1 MIIKD
6 YFINLSIFS
15 LLVSAAIFIQVFTIN
30 FRKYLE
36 KLSGGIIAVTLMFF
50 SFPYMGFSYDLRV
63 VPLILSFIYFGRI
76 AGWITL
82 ISIIIMRIFYIGGYW
97 EPPVIAY
104 LGMGILFT
112 SFKTYF
118 KNLHPFKSASF
129 YFSVF
134 VGIKWL
140 VGILFNT
147 TLLYTGGLL
156 YIALGLLIGLFL
168 MEAYQRLY
176 YLTQDLSKINR
187 ELKKSKKELIDT
199 VHELQGGIFK
209 FKKVGKHFIHTL
221 CDGQF
226 YYQNGFYSQQ
236 VVGKSLRTIDA
247 SIVPP
252 HLVPQLMKYYLQ
264 AWEGREIIFELPW
277 PNDKTIILIALRPI
291 KRNGQVIEVVGSTV
305 DITERKKV
313 ESELRATKEL
323 LESFIKHNLD
333 AITISDRE
341 GHILQAN
348 KAYENIFGWSSQEII
363 GKRLPCVPDFL
374 MEESFKNI
382 QKILT
387 NESVVTRLETVRQR
401 NDGSLLDVSL
411 TVSPILDVRGNVI
424 ALSAICRDISERK
437 QAERE
442 RHRLHQQLR
451 DSEMKYRALIEQA
464 TDAIYVVELNE
475 DHAPSRFIE
484 VNPVGCKRFGYSRE
498 ELLSLSFPDVV
509 PQDSRMIVRLLEKIK
524 KGQTSFTL
532 QDEYVFPTGKVITT
546 EFSVRVFNLNGK
558 KVFLSISRDITERLK
573 TEELLRKS
581 EKLAVVG
588 QLATVMAHE
597 INNPLTAM
605 KGFMQLLKSTE
616 NENNQGYINIVSSEI
631 ERIESI
637 TTEFMAVAKPQMVKI
652 QPNDISVL
660 MDQVLMLLQPQAM
673 MNNIKFRID
682 LNPGIPLISCEGNQL
697 KQVFVNILKNAIESM
712 PMGGEILIQLNI
724 LDNNQLSICFID
736 QGCGIPKER
745 IPYLGEPFYSIKEE
759 GIGLGLM
766 ICYKIIETHKGKVF
780 IESEVNKGTIVEVTL
795 PICTLQN

>member
-30 FRKYLE
+30 SSRYFE
-36 KLSGGIIAVTLMFF
+36 KLYGGIIAVTLMFF

-363 GKRLPCVPDFL
+363 GKRLPCVPGFL
-374 MEESFKNI
+374 MEESLENI

-532 QDEYVFPTGKVITT
+532 QDEYVFPTGKIITT
-546 EFSVRVFNLNGK
+546 EFNVRVFKLNGK

-581 EKLAVVG
+581 EKLAIVG

-605 KGFMQLLKSTE
+605 KGFMQLLKLTE

-637 TTEFMAVAKPQMVKI
+637 TNEFMAVAKPQMVKI
-652 QPNDISVL
+652 QLNDISVL
-660 MDQVLMLLQPQAM
+660 IDQVLMLLQPQAM
-673 MNNIKFRID
+673 MNNIKIRIE
-682 LNPGIPLISCEGNQL
+682 LKPGIPLISCEGNQL

-712 PMGGEILIQLNI
+712 PTGGEILIQVNI
-724 LDNNQLSICFID
+724 LDNNQVSIRFID

-766 ICYKIIETHKGKVF
+766 ICYKIIETHRGKVV

>member
-30 FRKYLE
+30 SSRYFE
-36 KLSGGIIAVTLMFF
+36 KLYGGIIAVTLMFF

-82 ISIIIMRIFYIGGYW
+82 ISIILMRIFYIGEYW

-104 LGMGILFT
+104 LCMGILFST
-112 SFKTYF
+112 FKIYV
-118 KNLHPFKSASF
+118 KKLHPFKSASL

-134 VGIKWL
+134 IGIKWL
-140 VGILFNT
+140 VGVLFNT

-176 YLTQDLSKINR
+176 YLTQDLSKMNR
-187 ELKKSKKELIDT
+187 ELKKSKQELTDT

-209 FKKVGKHFIHTL
+209 FKKVDKHFIHTL

-226 YYQNGFYSQQ
+226 YYQNGFYSEQ

-247 SIVPP
+247 SIIPP

-264 AWEGREIIFELPW
+264 AWEGKEIIFELPW

-348 KAYENIFGWSSQEII
+348 KAYEKIFGWSSQEII

-374 MEESFKNI
+374 MEESLKNI

-387 NESVVTRLETVRQR
+387 GESVVTRLETVRQR
-401 NDGSLLDVSL
+401 SDGSLLDVSL

-464 TDAIYVVELNE
+464 TDAVYVVELNE
-475 DHAPSRFIE
+475 DNAPSRFIE
-484 VNPVGCKRFGYSRE
+484 VNPVGCRRFGYSRE
-498 ELLSLSFPDVV
+498 ELLSLSFSNIV
-509 PQDSRMIVRLLEKIK
+509 PQDSQMIVRLLEKIK
-524 KGQTSFTL
+524 KGETSFTL

-637 TTEFMAVAKPQMVKI
+637 TTEFMAVAKPQVVKM
-652 QPNDISVL
+652 QPNNISVL

-673 MNNIKFRID
+673 MHNIKFRID

-712 PMGGEILIQLNI
+712 PMGGEILIQINI
-724 LDNNQLSICFID
+724 LDNNQVSIRFID

-766 ICYKIIETHKGKVF
+766 ICYKIIETHQGKIF
-780 IESEVNKGTIVEVTL
+780 IKSEMNKGTTVEVTL

>member
-15 LLVSAAIFIQVFTIN
+15 LLVSAAIFIQVFTIHSRRY
-30 FRKYLE
+30 FE
-36 KLSGGIIAVTLMFF
+36 KFYGGIIAVTLMFF
-50 SFPYMGFSYDLRV
+50 SFPYMGFSYDLRA

-97 EPPVIAY
+97 EPPVMAY
-104 LGMGILFT
+104 FGMGILFT
-112 SFKTYF
+112 IFKTYF
-118 KNLHPFKSASF
+118 KSLHPFKSVPL

-134 VGIKWL
+134 VGMKWL
-140 VGILFNT
+140 VGVFFIT
-147 TLLYTGGLL
+147 TVLYTPGLVF
-156 YIALGLLIGLFL
+156 IALGLLIGVFL

-176 YLTQDLSKINR
+176 YLTQDLSKTNQK
-187 ELKKSKKELIDT
+187 LKKSKQELKDT

-209 FKKVGKHFIHTL
+209 FKKTDKHFIHTL

-226 YYQNGFYSQQ
+226 YYQNGIYSER

-247 SIVPP
+247 SIIPP

-264 AWEGREIIFELPW
+264 AWEGKEIIFELPW

-323 LESFIKHNLD
+323 LESFIKHNVD

-348 KAYENIFGWSSQEII
+348 KAYEKIFGWSSHEII

-374 MEESFKNI
+374 MDESLGNI

-387 NESVVTRLETVRQR
+387 GESVVTRLETVRQR

-442 RHRLHQQLR
+442 RQRLHQQLR

-464 TDAIYVVELNE
+464 TDAVYVVELNE
-475 DHAPSRFIE
+475 DQFPSRFIE
-484 VNPVGCKRFGYSRE
+484 VNPVGCNRFGYSRE
-498 ELLSLSFPDVV
+498 ELLSMPFPNNV
-509 PQDSRMIVRLLEKIK
+509 PQDSPIIIQLLEKIRE
-524 KGQTSFTL
+524 GQTSFTL
-532 QDEYVFPTGKVITT
+532 QDEHIFPTGKTITT
-546 EFSVRVFNLNGK
+546 EFSVRIFNLNGK

-588 QLATVMAHE
+588 QLATAMAHE

-637 TTEFMAVAKPQMVKI
+637 TNEFMMVAKPQVVKI

-673 MNNIKFRID
+673 MNNIQIRID
-682 LNPGIPLISCEGNQL
+682 FTPGIPLIPCEGNQL

-712 PMGGEILIQLNI
+712 PTGGGILIQI
-724 LDNNQLSICFID
+724 DKLDNDQISIRFID

-766 ICYKIIETHKGKVF
+766 VCYKIIETHQGKVF
-780 IESEVNKGTIVEVTL
+780 IESEVNKGTTVEVTL
-795 PICTLQN
+795 PICTIQK

>member
-30 FRKYLE
+30 SSRYFE
-36 KLSGGIIAVTLMFF
+36 KLYGGIIAVTLMFF

-82 ISIIIMRIFYIGGYW
+82 ISIILMRIFYIGEYW

-104 LGMGILFT
+104 LCMGILFST
-112 SFKTYF
+112 FKIYV
-118 KNLHPFKSASF
+118 KKLHPFKSASL

-134 VGIKWL
+134 IGIKWL
-140 VGILFNT
+140 VGVLFNT

-176 YLTQDLSKINR
+176 YLTQDLSKMNR
-187 ELKKSKKELIDT
+187 ELKKSKQELTDT

-209 FKKVGKHFIHTL
+209 FKKVDKHFIHTL

-226 YYQNGFYSQQ
+226 YYQNGFYSEQ

-247 SIVPP
+247 SIIPP

-264 AWEGREIIFELPW
+264 AWEGKEIIFELPW

-348 KAYENIFGWSSQEII
+348 KAYEKIFGWSSQEIR

-374 MEESFKNI
+374 MEESLENI
-382 QKILT
+382 RKILT
-387 NESVVTRLETVRQR
+387 GESVVTRLETVRQR
-401 NDGSLLDVSL
+401 SDGSLLDVSL

-464 TDAIYVVELNE
+464 TDAVYVVELNE
-475 DHAPSRFIE
+475 DNAPSRFIE
-484 VNPVGCKRFGYSRE
+484 VNPVGCRRFGYSRE
-498 ELLSLSFPDVV
+498 ELLSLSFSNIV
-509 PQDSRMIVRLLEKIK
+509 PQDSQMIVRLLEKIK
-524 KGQTSFTL
+524 KGETSFTL

-616 NENNQGYINIVSSEI
+616 NENNQGYINIISSEI

-637 TTEFMAVAKPQMVKI
+637 TTEFMAVAKPQVVKM
-652 QPNDISVL
+652 QPNNMSVL

-712 PMGGEILIQLNI
+712 PMGGEILIQINI
-724 LDNNQLSICFID
+724 LDNNQVSIRFID

-766 ICYKIIETHKGKVF
+766 ICYKIIETHQGKIF
-780 IESEVNKGTIVEVTL
+780 IKSEMNKGTTVEVTL

>member
-36 KLSGGIIAVTLMFF
+36 KIYGGIIAVTLMFF

-374 MEESFKNI
+374 MEESFENI

-532 QDEYVFPTGKVITT
+532 QDEYVFPTGKIITT
-546 EFSVRVFNLNGK
+546 EFNVRVFKLNGK

-581 EKLAVVG
+581 EKLAIVG

-605 KGFMQLLKSTE
+605 KGFMQLLKLTE

-637 TTEFMAVAKPQMVKI
+637 TNEFMAVAKPQMVKI
-652 QPNDISVL
+652 QLNDISVL
-660 MDQVLMLLQPQAM
+660 IDQVLMLLQPQAM
-673 MNNIKFRID
+673 MNNIKIRIE
-682 LNPGIPLISCEGNQL
+682 LKPGIPLISCEGNQL

-712 PMGGEILIQLNI
+712 PTGGEILIQVNI
-724 LDNNQLSICFID
+724 LDNNQVSIRFID

>member
-36 KLSGGIIAVTLMFF
+36 KIYGGIIAVTLMFF

-374 MEESFKNI
+374 MEESLKNI
-382 QKILT
+382 QKIQT

-532 QDEYVFPTGKVITT
+532 QDEYVFPTGKIITT

-637 TTEFMAVAKPQMVKI
+637 TTEFMAVAKPQVVKI

-712 PMGGEILIQLNI
+712 PMGGEILIQVNI
-724 LDNNQLSICFID
+724 LDNNQVSIRFID

>member
-30 FRKYLE
+30 SSRYFE
-36 KLSGGIIAVTLMFF
+36 KLYGGIIAVTLMFF

-82 ISIIIMRIFYIGGYW
+82 ISIILMRIFYIGEYW

-104 LGMGILFT
+104 LCMGILFST
-112 SFKTYF
+112 FKIYV
-118 KNLHPFKSASF
+118 KKLHPFKSASL

-134 VGIKWL
+134 IGIKWL
-140 VGILFNT
+140 VGVLFNT

-176 YLTQDLSKINR
+176 YLTQDLSKMNR
-187 ELKKSKKELIDT
+187 ELKKSKQELTDT

-209 FKKVGKHFIHTL
+209 FKKVDKHFIHTL

-226 YYQNGFYSQQ
+226 YYQNGFYSEQ

-247 SIVPP
+247 SIIPP

-264 AWEGREIIFELPW
+264 AWEGKEIIFELPW

-348 KAYENIFGWSSQEII
+348 KAYEKIFGWSSQEIR

-374 MEESFKNI
+374 MEESLENI
-382 QKILT
+382 RKILT
-387 NESVVTRLETVRQR
+387 GESVVTRVETVRQR
-401 NDGSLLDVSL
+401 SDGSLLDVSL

-464 TDAIYVVELNE
+464 TDAVYVVELNE
-475 DHAPSRFIE
+475 DNAPSRFIE
-484 VNPVGCKRFGYSRE
+484 VNPVGCRRFGYSRE
-498 ELLSLSFPDVV
+498 ELLSLSFSNIV
-509 PQDSRMIVRLLEKIK
+509 PQDSQMIVRLLEKIK
-524 KGQTSFTL
+524 KGETSFTL

-616 NENNQGYINIVSSEI
+616 NENNQGYINIISSEI

-637 TTEFMAVAKPQMVKI
+637 TTEFMAVAKPQVVKM
-652 QPNDISVL
+652 QPNNMSVL

-712 PMGGEILIQLNI
+712 PMGGEILIQINI
-724 LDNNQLSICFID
+724 LDNNQVSIRFID

-766 ICYKIIETHKGKVF
+766 ICYKIIETHQGKIF
-780 IESEVNKGTIVEVTL
+780 IKSEMNKGTTVEVTL

>member
-30 FRKYLE
+30 SSRYFE
-36 KLSGGIIAVTLMFF
+36 KLYGGIIAVTLMFF

-82 ISIIIMRIFYIGGYW
+82 ISIILMRIFFIGEYW

-104 LGMGILFT
+104 LCMGILFST
-112 SFKTYF
+112 FKIYV
-118 KNLHPFKSASF
+118 KKLHPFKSASL

-134 VGIKWL
+134 IGIKWL
-140 VGILFNT
+140 VGVLFNT

-176 YLTQDLSKINR
+176 YLTQDLSKMNR
-187 ELKKSKKELIDT
+187 ELKKSKQELTDT

-209 FKKVGKHFIHTL
+209 FKKVDKHFIHTL

-226 YYQNGFYSQQ
+226 YYQNGFYSEQ

-247 SIVPP
+247 SIIPP

-264 AWEGREIIFELPW
+264 AWEGKEIIFELPW

-341 GHILQAN
+341 GYILQAN
-348 KAYENIFGWSSQEII
+348 KAYEKIFGWSSQEII

-374 MEESFKNI
+374 MEESLINI
-382 QKILT
+382 QKIIT
-387 NESVVTRLETVRQR
+387 GESVVTRLETVRQR

-464 TDAIYVVELNE
+464 TDAVYVVELNE
-475 DHAPSRFIE
+475 ENAPSRFIE
-484 VNPVGCKRFGYSRE
+484 VNPVGCRRFGYSRE
-498 ELLSLSFPDVV
+498 ELLSLSFSNIV
-509 PQDSRMIVRLLEKIK
+509 PQDSQMIVRLLEKIK
-524 KGQTSFTL
+524 KGETSFTL

-616 NENNQGYINIVSSEI
+616 NENNQGYINIISSEI

-637 TTEFMAVAKPQMVKI
+637 TTEFMAVAKPQVVKM
-652 QPNDISVL
+652 QPNNMSVL

-712 PMGGEILIQLNI
+712 PMGGEILIQINI
-724 LDNNQLSICFID
+724 LDNNQVSIRFID

-766 ICYKIIETHKGKVF
+766 ICYKIIETHQGKIF
-780 IESEVNKGTIVEVTL
+780 IKSEMNKGTTVEVTL

>member
-15 LLVSAAIFIQVFTIN
+15 LLVSAAIFIQVFTIHSRRY
-30 FRKYLE
+30 FE
-36 KLSGGIIAVTLMFF
+36 KFYGGIIAATLMFF

-63 VPLILSFIYFGRI
+63 VPLILSFIYFSRS

-82 ISIIIMRIFYIGGYW
+82 ISIIIMRIFYIGGDW

-112 SFKTYF
+112 TFKTYF
-118 KNLHPFKSASF
+118 KNLHPFKSALL

-134 VGIKWL
+134 VGIKWV
-140 VGILFNT
+140 VGVLFNT
-147 TLLYTGGLL
+147 TLLYTGSLL
-156 YIALGLLIGLFL
+156 YITLGLLIGLFL
-168 MEAYQRLY
+168 MAAYQRLY
-176 YLTQDLSKINR
+176 YLTQDLSKMNR
-187 ELKKSKKELIDT
+187 ELTDT

-226 YYQNGFYSQQ
+226 YYQKGFYSEQ

-264 AWEGREIIFELPW
+264 AWEGKEIIFELPW
-277 PNDKTIILIALRPI
+277 PNNKTIILIALRPI

-323 LESFIKHNLD
+323 LESFIKHNVD

-341 GHILQAN
+341 GYILQAN
-348 KAYENIFGWSSQEII
+348 KAYEEIFGWSSQEII

-374 MEESFKNI
+374 MDESLENI
-382 QKILT
+382 RKILT
-387 NESVVTRLETVRQR
+387 EESIVTRLETVRQR

-464 TDAIYVVELNE
+464 TDAVYVVELNE
-475 DHAPSRFIE
+475 DHVPSRFIE
-484 VNPVGCKRFGYSRE
+484 VNPVGCKRFGYSRD
-498 ELLSLSFPDVV
+498 ELLSLPFPNAV
-509 PQDSRMIVRLLEKIK
+509 PQDSPMIIRLLEKIRE
-524 KGQTSFTL
+524 GQTSFTL
-532 QDEYVFPTGKVITT
+532 QDEYVFPTGKIITT

-573 TEELLRKS
+573 TEELLRKT

-588 QLATVMAHE
+588 QLATAMAHE

-637 TTEFMAVAKPQMVKI
+637 TNEFMAVSKPQVVKI

-673 MNNIKFRID
+673 INNIQIRID
-682 LNPGIPLISCEGNQL
+682 FTPGIPLIACEGNQL

-712 PMGGEILIQLNI
+712 PTGGEVLIQI
-724 LDNNQLSICFID
+724 DKLDNDQISLRFID

-766 ICYKIIETHKGKVF
+766 VCYKIIETHQGKIF
-780 IESEVNKGTIVEVTL
+780 IESEVNKGTTVEITL
-795 PICTLQN
+795 PICTIQQ

>member
-36 KLSGGIIAVTLMFF
+36 KLYGGIIAVTLMFF

-176 YLTQDLSKINR
+176 YLTKDLSKMNR
-187 ELKKSKKELIDT
+187 ELKKSKQELTDT

-247 SIVPP
+247 SIIPP

-374 MEESFKNI
+374 MEESLGNI

-532 QDEYVFPTGKVITT
+532 QDEYVFSTGKIITT
-546 EFSVRVFNLNGK
+546 EFNVRVFKLNGK

-581 EKLAVVG
+581 EKLAIVG

-605 KGFMQLLKSTE
+605 KGFMQLLKLTE

-637 TTEFMAVAKPQMVKI
+637 TNEFMAVAKPQMVKI
-652 QPNDISVL
+652 QLNDISVL
-660 MDQVLMLLQPQAM
+660 IDQVLMLLQPQAM
-673 MNNIKFRID
+673 MNNIKIRIE
-682 LNPGIPLISCEGNQL
+682 LKPGIPLISCEGNQL

-712 PMGGEILIQLNI
+712 PTGGEILIQVNI
-724 LDNNQLSICFID
+724 LDNNQVSIRFID

-766 ICYKIIETHKGKVF
+766 ICYKIIETHRGKVV

>member
-30 FRKYLE
+30 SSRYFE
-36 KLSGGIIAVTLMFF
+36 KLYGGIIAVTLMFF

-82 ISIIIMRIFYIGGYW
+82 ISIILMRIFYIGEYW

-104 LGMGILFT
+104 LCMGILFST
-112 SFKTYF
+112 FKIYV
-118 KNLHPFKSASF
+118 KKLHPFKSASL

-134 VGIKWL
+134 IGIKWL
-140 VGILFNT
+140 VGVLFNT
-147 TLLYTGGLL
+147 TILYTGGLL

-176 YLTQDLSKINR
+176 YLTQDLSKMNR
-187 ELKKSKKELIDT
+187 ELKKSKQELTDT

-226 YYQNGFYSQQ
+226 YYQNGFYSGQ

-247 SIVPP
+247 SIIPP

-264 AWEGREIIFELPW
+264 AWEGKEIIFELPW

-348 KAYENIFGWSSQEII
+348 KAYEKIFGWSSQEIR
-363 GKRLPCVPDFL
+363 GKRLPCVPNFL
-374 MEESFKNI
+374 MEESLENI

-387 NESVVTRLETVRQR
+387 GESVVTRLETVRQR
-401 NDGSLLDVSL
+401 SDGSLLDVSL

-464 TDAIYVVELNE
+464 TDAVYVVELNE
-475 DHAPSRFIE
+475 DNAPSRFIE
-484 VNPVGCKRFGYSRE
+484 VNPVGCRRFGYSRE
-498 ELLSLSFPDVV
+498 ELLSLSFSNIV
-509 PQDSRMIVRLLEKIK
+509 PQDSQMIVRLLEKIK
-524 KGQTSFTL
+524 KGETSFTL

-616 NENNQGYINIVSSEI
+616 NENNQGYINIISSEI

-637 TTEFMAVAKPQMVKI
+637 TTEFMAVAKPQVVKM
-652 QPNDISVL
+652 QPNNMSVL

-712 PMGGEILIQLNI
+712 PMGGEILIQINI
-724 LDNNQLSICFID
+724 LDNNQVSIRFID

-766 ICYKIIETHKGKVF
+766 ICYKIIETHQGKIF
-780 IESEVNKGTIVEVTL
+780 IKSEMNKGTTVEVTL

>member
-30 FRKYLE
+30 SSRYFE
-36 KLSGGIIAVTLMFF
+36 KLYGGIIAVTLMFF

-82 ISIIIMRIFYIGGYW
+82 ISIILMRIFYIGEYW

-104 LGMGILFT
+104 LCMGILFST
-112 SFKTYF
+112 FKIYV
-118 KNLHPFKSASF
+118 KKLHPFKSASL

-134 VGIKWL
+134 IGIKWL
-140 VGILFNT
+140 VGVLFNT

-176 YLTQDLSKINR
+176 YLTQDLSKMNR
-187 ELKKSKKELIDT
+187 ELKKSKQELTDT

-209 FKKVGKHFIHTL
+209 FKKVDKHFIHTL

-226 YYQNGFYSQQ
+226 YYQNGFYSEQ

-247 SIVPP
+247 SIIPP

-264 AWEGREIIFELPW
+264 AWEGKEIIFELPW

-348 KAYENIFGWSSQEII
+348 KAYEKIFGWSSQEIR

-374 MEESFKNI
+374 MEESLENI
-382 QKILT
+382 RKILT
-387 NESVVTRLETVRQR
+387 GESVVTRLETVRQR
-401 NDGSLLDVSL
+401 SDGSLLDVSL

-464 TDAIYVVELNE
+464 TDAVYVVELNE
-475 DHAPSRFIE
+475 DNAPSRFIE
-484 VNPVGCKRFGYSRE
+484 VNPVGCRRFGYSRE
-498 ELLSLSFPDVV
+498 ELLSLSFSNIV
-509 PQDSRMIVRLLEKIK
+509 PQDSQMIVRLLEKIK
-524 KGQTSFTL
+524 KGETSFTL

-597 INNPLTAM
+597 INNPLAAM

-616 NENNQGYINIVSSEI
+616 NENNQGYINIISSEI

-637 TTEFMAVAKPQMVKI
+637 TTEFMAVAKPQVVKM
-652 QPNDISVL
+652 QPNNMSVL

-724 LDNNQLSICFID
+724 LDNNQVSIRFID

>member
-30 FRKYLE
+30 SSRYFE
-36 KLSGGIIAVTLMFF
+36 KLYGGIIAVTLMFF

-82 ISIIIMRIFYIGGYW
+82 ISIILMRIFYIGEYW

-104 LGMGILFT
+104 LCMGILFST
-112 SFKTYF
+112 FKIYV
-118 KNLHPFKSASF
+118 KKLHPFKSASL

-134 VGIKWL
+134 IGIKWL
-140 VGILFNT
+140 VGVLFNT

-176 YLTQDLSKINR
+176 YLTQDLSKMNR
-187 ELKKSKKELIDT
+187 ELKKSKQELTDT

-209 FKKVGKHFIHTL
+209 FKKVDKHFIHTL

-226 YYQNGFYSQQ
+226 YYQNGFYSEQ

-247 SIVPP
+247 SIIPP

-264 AWEGREIIFELPW
+264 AWEGKEIIFELPW

-313 ESELRATKEL
+313 ESELSATKEL

-348 KAYENIFGWSSQEII
+348 KAYEKIFGWSSQEII

-374 MEESFKNI
+374 MEESLENI

-387 NESVVTRLETVRQR
+387 GESVVTRLETVRQR
-401 NDGSLLDVSL
+401 SDGSLLDISL

-464 TDAIYVVELNE
+464 TDAVYVVELNE
-475 DHAPSRFIE
+475 DNAPSRFIE
-484 VNPVGCKRFGYSRE
+484 VNPVGCRRFGYSRE
-498 ELLSLSFPDVV
+498 ELLSLSFSNIV
-509 PQDSRMIVRLLEKIK
+509 PQDSQIIVRLLEK
-524 KGQTSFTL
+524 
-532 QDEYVFPTGKVITT
+532 
-546 EFSVRVFNLNGK
+546 N
-558 KVFLSISRDITERLK
+558 
-573 TEELLRKS
+573 
-581 EKLAVVG
+581 
-588 QLATVMAHE
+588 
-597 INNPLTAM
+597 
-605 KGFMQLLKSTE
+605 
-616 NENNQGYINIVSSEI
+616 
-631 ERIESI
+631 
-637 TTEFMAVAKPQMVKI
+637 
-652 QPNDISVL
+652 
-660 MDQVLMLLQPQAM
+660 
-673 MNNIKFRID
+673 
-682 LNPGIPLISCEGNQL
+682 
-697 KQVFVNILKNAIESM
+697 
-712 PMGGEILIQLNI
+712 
-724 LDNNQLSICFID
+724 
-736 QGCGIPKER
+736 
-745 IPYLGEPFYSIKEE
+745 
-759 GIGLGLM
+759 
-766 ICYKIIETHKGKVF
+766 
-780 IESEVNKGTIVEVTL
+780 
-795 PICTLQN
+795 

>member
-15 LLVSAAIFIQVFTIN
+15 LLVSAAIFIQVFTIHPS
-30 FRKYLE
+30 RYLE
-36 KLSGGIIAVTLMFF
+36 KLYGGIIAVTLMFF

-82 ISIIIMRIFYIGGYW
+82 ISIILMRIFYIGGYW

-104 LGMGILFT
+104 LGMGILFST
-112 SFKTYF
+112 FKTYL
-118 KNLHPFKSASF
+118 KKLHPFKSASL

-134 VGIKWL
+134 IGIKWL
-140 VGILFNT
+140 VGVLFNT

-176 YLTQDLSKINR
+176 YLTKDLSKMNR
-187 ELKKSKKELIDT
+187 ELKKSKQELTDT

-209 FKKVGKHFIHTL
+209 FKKVDKHFIHTL

-226 YYQNGFYSQQ
+226 YYQNGFYSEQ

-247 SIVPP
+247 SIIPP

-264 AWEGREIIFELPW
+264 AWEGKEIIFELPW

-291 KRNGQVIEVVGSTV
+291 KRNGQVIEVVGSAV

-313 ESELRATKEL
+313 ESELSATKEL

-348 KAYENIFGWSSQEII
+348 KAYEKIFGWSSQEII

-374 MEESFKNI
+374 MEESLENI

-387 NESVVTRLETVRQR
+387 GESVVTRLETVRQR
-401 NDGSLLDVSL
+401 SDGSLLDISL

-464 TDAIYVVELNE
+464 TDAVYVVELNE
-475 DHAPSRFIE
+475 DNVPSRFIE
-484 VNPVGCKRFGYSRE
+484 VNPVGCRRFGYSRE
-498 ELLSLSFPDVV
+498 ELLSLSFSNIV
-509 PQDSRMIVRLLEKIK
+509 PQDSQMIVRILEKIK

-588 QLATVMAHE
+588 QLATAMAHE

-605 KGFMQLLKSTE
+605 KGFIQLLKSTE

-637 TTEFMAVAKPQMVKI
+637 TNEFMTVAKPQVIKI
-652 QPNDISVL
+652 QLNDISVL

-673 MNNIKFRID
+673 MNNIKIRID

-724 LDNNQLSICFID
+724 LDNNQLSIRFID

-766 ICYKIIETHKGKVF
+766 ICYKIIETHQGKVF
-780 IESEVNKGTIVEVTL
+780 IESEVNKGTTVEVTL
-795 PICTLQN
+795 PICTPRN

>member
-36 KLSGGIIAVTLMFF
+36 KLYGGIIAVTLMFF

-363 GKRLPCVPDFL
+363 GKRLPCVPGFL
-374 MEESFKNI
+374 MEESLENI

-475 DHAPSRFIE
+475 EHAPSRFIE

-532 QDEYVFPTGKVITT
+532 QDEYVFPTGKIITT
-546 EFSVRVFNLNGK
+546 EFNVRVFKLNGK

-581 EKLAVVG
+581 EKLAIVG

-605 KGFMQLLKSTE
+605 KGFMQLLKLTE

-637 TTEFMAVAKPQMVKI
+637 TNEFMAVAKPQMVKI
-652 QPNDISVL
+652 QLNDISVL
-660 MDQVLMLLQPQAM
+660 IDQVLMLLQPQAM
-673 MNNIKFRID
+673 MNNIKIRIE
-682 LNPGIPLISCEGNQL
+682 LKPGIPLISCEGNQL

-712 PMGGEILIQLNI
+712 PTGGEILIQVNI
-724 LDNNQLSICFID
+724 LDNNQVSIRFID

-766 ICYKIIETHKGKVF
+766 ICYKIIETHRGKVV

>member
-36 KLSGGIIAVTLMFF
+36 KLYGGIIAVTLMFF

-363 GKRLPCVPDFL
+363 GKRLPCVPGFL
-374 MEESFKNI
+374 MEESLENI

-532 QDEYVFPTGKVITT
+532 QDEYVFPTGKIITT
-546 EFSVRVFNLNGK
+546 EFNVRVFKLNGK

-581 EKLAVVG
+581 EKLAIVG

-605 KGFMQLLKSTE
+605 KGFMQLLKLTE

-637 TTEFMAVAKPQMVKI
+637 TNEFMAVAKPQMVKI
-652 QPNDISVL
+652 QLNDISVL
-660 MDQVLMLLQPQAM
+660 IDQVLMLLQPQAM
-673 MNNIKFRID
+673 MNNIKIRIE
-682 LNPGIPLISCEGNQL
+682 LKPGIPLISCEGNQL

-712 PMGGEILIQLNI
+712 PTGGEILIQVNI
-724 LDNNQLSICFID
+724 LDNNQVSIRFID

-766 ICYKIIETHKGKVF
+766 ICYKIIETHRGKVV

>member
-1 MIIKD
+1 M
-6 YFINLSIFS
+6 
-15 LLVSAAIFIQVFTIN
+15 
-30 FRKYLE
+30 
-36 KLSGGIIAVTLMFF
+36 
-50 SFPYMGFSYDLRV
+50 
-63 VPLILSFIYFGRI
+63 
-76 AGWITL
+76 
-82 ISIIIMRIFYIGGYW
+82 
-97 EPPVIAY
+97 
-104 LGMGILFT
+104 
-112 SFKTYF
+112 
-118 KNLHPFKSASF
+118 
-129 YFSVF
+129 
-134 VGIKWL
+134 
-140 VGILFNT
+140 
-147 TLLYTGGLL
+147 
-156 YIALGLLIGLFL
+156 
-168 MEAYQRLY
+168 
-176 YLTQDLSKINR
+176 
-187 ELKKSKKELIDT
+187 
-199 VHELQGGIFK
+199 
-209 FKKVGKHFIHTL
+209 
-221 CDGQF
+221 
-226 YYQNGFYSQQ
+226 
-236 VVGKSLRTIDA
+236 VGKSLRTIDA

-252 HLVPQLMKYYLQ
+252 HLVPQLMKHYLQ
-264 AWEGREIIFELPW
+264 AWEGKENIFELPW

-291 KRNGQVIEVVGSTV
+291 KRNGQVMEVVGSTV
-305 DITERKKV
+305 DITKRKKV

-323 LESFIKHNLD
+323 LESFIKHNVD

-348 KAYENIFGWSSQEII
+348 KAYEKIFGWSSQEII

-374 MEESFKNI
+374 MEESLENI

-387 NESVVTRLETVRQR
+387 KESIVTRLETIRQR

-411 TVSPILDVRGNVI
+411 TVSPILDVRGNVL

-442 RHRLHQQLR
+442 RHRLHQQLK

-464 TDAIYVVELNE
+464 TDAVYVVELNE
-475 DHAPSRFIE
+475 NHVPSRFIE

-498 ELLSLSFPDVV
+498 ELLSLPFPNVV
-509 PQDSRMIVRLLEKIK
+509 PQDSKMIVRLLKKIRE
-524 KGQTSFTL
+524 GQTSFTL
-532 QDEYVFPTGKVITT
+532 QDEYVFPTGKIITT

-588 QLATVMAHE
+588 QLATAMAHE

-637 TTEFMAVAKPQMVKI
+637 TNEFMAVAKPQVVKI
-652 QPNDISVL
+652 QPNDIGVL
-660 MDQVLMLLQPQAM
+660 MDQVLTLLQPQAM
-673 MNNIKFRID
+673 MNNIQIRID
-682 LNPGIPLISCEGNQL
+682 FTPDIPLIPCEGNQL

-712 PMGGEILIQLNI
+712 PTGGEILIQFDK
-724 LDNNQLSICFID
+724 LDNNQIRIRFID

-766 ICYKIIETHKGKVF
+766 VCYKIIETHQGKVF
-780 IESEVNKGTIVEVTL
+780 IESDVNKGTIVEVTL

>member
-30 FRKYLE
+30 SSRYFE
-36 KLSGGIIAVTLMFF
+36 KLYGGIIAVTLMFF

-82 ISIIIMRIFYIGGYW
+82 ISIIVMRIFYIGGYW

-104 LGMGILFT
+104 LGMGILF
-112 SFKTYF
+112 SAFKTYV
-118 KNLHPFKSASF
+118 KKLHPFKSASF
-129 YFSVF
+129 YFFVF
-134 VGIKWL
+134 IGIKWL
-140 VGILFNT
+140 VGVLFNT

-156 YIALGLLIGLFL
+156 YITLGLLIGLFL

-176 YLTQDLSKINR
+176 YLTQDLSKMNR
-187 ELKKSKKELIDT
+187 ELKKSKQELTDT

-313 ESELRATKEL
+313 ESELSATKEL

-348 KAYENIFGWSSQEII
+348 KAYEKIFGWSSQEII

-374 MEESFKNI
+374 MEESLKNI
-382 QKILT
+382 QNILT
-387 NESVVTRLETVRQR
+387 GESVVTRLETVRQR
-401 NDGSLLDVSL
+401 SDGSLLDISL

-464 TDAIYVVELNE
+464 TDAVYVVELNE
-475 DHAPSRFIE
+475 DNVPSRFIE
-484 VNPVGCKRFGYSRE
+484 VNPVGCRRFGYSRE
-498 ELLSLSFPDVV
+498 ELLSLSFSNIV
-509 PQDSRMIVRLLEKIK
+509 PQDSQMIVKLLEKIK

-637 TTEFMAVAKPQMVKI
+637 TTEFMAVAKPQVVKM

-682 LNPGIPLISCEGNQL
+682 LNPGIPLVSCEGNQL

-712 PMGGEILIQLNI
+712 PMGGEILIQINI
-724 LDNNQLSICFID
+724 LDNNQVSIRFID

-745 IPYLGEPFYSIKEE
+745 IRYLGEPFYSIKEE

-766 ICYKIIETHKGKVF
+766 ICYKIIETHQGKVF
-780 IESEVNKGTIVEVTL
+780 IESEVNKGTTVEVTL

>member
-30 FRKYLE
+30 SSRYFE
-36 KLSGGIIAVTLMFF
+36 KLYGGIIAVTLMFF

-226 YYQNGFYSQQ
+226 YYQNGFYSEQ

-247 SIVPP
+247 SIIPP

-264 AWEGREIIFELPW
+264 AWEGKEITFELPW

-363 GKRLPCVPDFL
+363 GKRLPCVPGFL
-374 MEESFKNI
+374 MEESLENI

-532 QDEYVFPTGKVITT
+532 QDEYVFPTGKIITT
-546 EFSVRVFNLNGK
+546 EFNVRVFKLNGK

-581 EKLAVVG
+581 EKLAIVG

-605 KGFMQLLKSTE
+605 KGFMQLLKLTE

-637 TTEFMAVAKPQMVKI
+637 TNEFMAVAKPQMVKI
-652 QPNDISVL
+652 QLNDISVL
-660 MDQVLMLLQPQAM
+660 IDQVLMLLQPQAM
-673 MNNIKFRID
+673 MNNIKIRIE
-682 LNPGIPLISCEGNQL
+682 LKPGIPLISCEGNQL

-712 PMGGEILIQLNI
+712 PTGGEILIQVNI
-724 LDNNQLSICFID
+724 LDNNQVSIRFID

-766 ICYKIIETHKGKVF
+766 ICYKIIETHRGKVV

>member
-36 KLSGGIIAVTLMFF
+36 KLYGGIIAVTLMFF

-247 SIVPP
+247 SIIPP

-374 MEESFKNI
+374 MEESLGNI
-382 QKILT
+382 QNILT

-532 QDEYVFPTGKVITT
+532 QDEYVFPTGKIITT
-546 EFSVRVFNLNGK
+546 EFNVRVFKLNGK

-581 EKLAVVG
+581 EKLAIVG

-605 KGFMQLLKSTE
+605 KGFMQLLKLTE

-637 TTEFMAVAKPQMVKI
+637 TNEFMAVAKPQMVKI
-652 QPNDISVL
+652 QLNDISVL
-660 MDQVLMLLQPQAM
+660 IDQVLMLLQPQAM
-673 MNNIKFRID
+673 MNNIKIRIE
-682 LNPGIPLISCEGNQL
+682 LKPGIPLISCEGNQL

-712 PMGGEILIQLNI
+712 PTGGEILIQVNI
-724 LDNNQLSICFID
+724 LDNNQVSIRFID

-766 ICYKIIETHKGKVF
+766 ICYKIIETHRGKVV

>member
-30 FRKYLE
+30 SSRYFE
-36 KLSGGIIAVTLMFF
+36 KLYGGIIAVTLMFF

-82 ISIIIMRIFYIGGYW
+82 ISIILMRIFYIGEYW

-104 LGMGILFT
+104 LCMGILFST
-112 SFKTYF
+112 FKIYV
-118 KNLHPFKSASF
+118 KKLHPFQSASL

-134 VGIKWL
+134 IGIKWL
-140 VGILFNT
+140 VGVLFNT
-147 TLLYTGGLL
+147 TILYTGGLL

-176 YLTQDLSKINR
+176 YLTQDLSKMNR
-187 ELKKSKKELIDT
+187 ELKKSKQELTDT

-226 YYQNGFYSQQ
+226 YYQNGFYSEQ

-247 SIVPP
+247 SIIPP

-264 AWEGREIIFELPW
+264 AWEGKEIIFELPW

-348 KAYENIFGWSSQEII
+348 KAYEKIFGWSSQEIR
-363 GKRLPCVPDFL
+363 GKRLPCVPNFL
-374 MEESFKNI
+374 MEESLENI

-387 NESVVTRLETVRQR
+387 GESVVTRLETVRQR
-401 NDGSLLDVSL
+401 SDGSLLDVSL

-464 TDAIYVVELNE
+464 TDAVYVVELNE
-475 DHAPSRFIE
+475 DNAPSRFIE
-484 VNPVGCKRFGYSRE
+484 VNPVGCRRFGYSRE
-498 ELLSLSFPDVV
+498 ELLSLSFSNIV
-509 PQDSRMIVRLLEKIK
+509 PQDSQMIVRLLEK
-524 KGQTSFTL
+524 
-532 QDEYVFPTGKVITT
+532 
-546 EFSVRVFNLNGK
+546 N
-558 KVFLSISRDITERLK
+558 
-573 TEELLRKS
+573 
-581 EKLAVVG
+581 
-588 QLATVMAHE
+588 
-597 INNPLTAM
+597 
-605 KGFMQLLKSTE
+605 
-616 NENNQGYINIVSSEI
+616 
-631 ERIESI
+631 
-637 TTEFMAVAKPQMVKI
+637 
-652 QPNDISVL
+652 
-660 MDQVLMLLQPQAM
+660 
-673 MNNIKFRID
+673 
-682 LNPGIPLISCEGNQL
+682 
-697 KQVFVNILKNAIESM
+697 
-712 PMGGEILIQLNI
+712 
-724 LDNNQLSICFID
+724 
-736 QGCGIPKER
+736 
-745 IPYLGEPFYSIKEE
+745 
-759 GIGLGLM
+759 
-766 ICYKIIETHKGKVF
+766 
-780 IESEVNKGTIVEVTL
+780 
-795 PICTLQN
+795 

>member
-30 FRKYLE
+30 SSRYFE
-36 KLSGGIIAVTLMFF
+36 KLYGGIIAVTLMFF

-82 ISIIIMRIFYIGGYW
+82 ISIILMRIFYIGEYW

-104 LGMGILFT
+104 LCMGILFST
-112 SFKTYF
+112 FKIYV
-118 KNLHPFKSASF
+118 KKLHPFKSASL

-134 VGIKWL
+134 IGIKWL
-140 VGILFNT
+140 VGVLFNT
-147 TLLYTGGLL
+147 TILYTGGLL

-176 YLTQDLSKINR
+176 YLTQDLSKMNR
-187 ELKKSKKELIDT
+187 ELKKSKQELTDT

-226 YYQNGFYSQQ
+226 YYQNGFYSEQ

-247 SIVPP
+247 SIIPP

-264 AWEGREIIFELPW
+264 AWEGKEIIFELPW

-348 KAYENIFGWSSQEII
+348 KAYEKIFGWSSQEII

-374 MEESFKNI
+374 MEESLENI

-387 NESVVTRLETVRQR
+387 GESVVTRLETVRQR
-401 NDGSLLDVSL
+401 SDGSLLDISL

-464 TDAIYVVELNE
+464 TDAVYVVELNE
-475 DHAPSRFIE
+475 ENAPSRFIE
-484 VNPVGCKRFGYSRE
+484 VNPVGCRRFGYSRE
-498 ELLSLSFPDVV
+498 ELLSLSFSNIV
-509 PQDSRMIVRLLEKIK
+509 PQDSQMIVRLLEKIK
-524 KGQTSFTL
+524 KGETSFTL

-616 NENNQGYINIVSSEI
+616 NENNQGYINIISSEI

-637 TTEFMAVAKPQMVKI
+637 TTEFMAVAKPQVVKM
-652 QPNDISVL
+652 QPNNMSVL
-660 MDQVLMLLQPQAM
+660 MDQVLMLLQPQAI

-724 LDNNQLSICFID
+724 LDNNQVSIRFID

>member
-30 FRKYLE
+30 SSRYFE
-36 KLSGGIIAVTLMFF
+36 KLYGGIIAVTLMFF

-82 ISIIIMRIFYIGGYW
+82 ISIILMRIFYIGEYW

-104 LGMGILFT
+104 LGMGILFST
-112 SFKTYF
+112 FKTYV
-118 KNLHPFKSASF
+118 KKLHPFKSASL

-134 VGIKWL
+134 IGIKWL
-140 VGILFNT
+140 VGVLFNT

-176 YLTQDLSKINR
+176 YLTQDLSKMNR
-187 ELKKSKKELIDT
+187 ELKKSKQELTDT

-226 YYQNGFYSQQ
+226 YYQNGFYSEQ

-247 SIVPP
+247 SIIPP

-264 AWEGREIIFELPW
+264 AWEGKEIIFELPW

-348 KAYENIFGWSSQEII
+348 KAYEKIFGWSSQEIR

-374 MEESFKNI
+374 MEESLKNI

-387 NESVVTRLETVRQR
+387 GESVVTRLETVRQR
-401 NDGSLLDVSL
+401 SDGSLLDVSL

-442 RHRLHQQLR
+442 RHRLHQHLR

-464 TDAIYVVELNE
+464 TDAVYVVELNE
-475 DHAPSRFIE
+475 DNAPSRFIE
-484 VNPVGCKRFGYSRE
+484 VNPVGCRRFGYSRE
-498 ELLSLSFPDVV
+498 ELLSLSFSNIV
-509 PQDSRMIVRLLEKIK
+509 PQDSQMIVRLLEKIK

-637 TTEFMAVAKPQMVKI
+637 TTEFMAVAKPQVVKM
-652 QPNDISVL
+652 QPNNMSVL

-724 LDNNQLSICFID
+724 LDNNQLSIRFID

-766 ICYKIIETHKGKVF
+766 ICYKIIETHQGKVF
-780 IESEVNKGTIVEVTL
+780 IESEVNKGTTVEVTL

>member
-15 LLVSAAIFIQVFTIN
+15 LLVSAAIFIQVFLIHSRRY
-30 FRKYLE
+30 FE
-36 KLSGGIIAVTLMFF
+36 KFYGGIIAVTLMLF

-82 ISIIIMRIFYIGGYW
+82 ISIIIMRIFFIGGYW

-104 LGMGILFT
+104 LSMSVLFFT
-112 SFKTYF
+112 FKTYF
-118 KNLHPFKSASF
+118 KNLHPFKSASL
-129 YFSVF
+129 YFSIF

-140 VGILFNT
+140 VGVLFNT

-176 YLTQDLSKINR
+176 YLTQDLSKMNR
-187 ELKKSKKELIDT
+187 ELKKSKQELTDT

-226 YYQNGFYSQQ
+226 YYQKGFYSEQ

-252 HLVPQLMKYYLQ
+252 HLVSQLMKYYLQ
-264 AWEGREIIFELPW
+264 AWEGKEIIFELPW
-277 PNDKTIILIALRPI
+277 PDDKTIILIALRPI

-323 LESFIKHNLD
+323 LESFIKHNVD

-348 KAYENIFGWSSQEII
+348 KAYEKIFGWSLEEII

-374 MEESFKNI
+374 MEESLENI

-387 NESVVTRLETVRQR
+387 GESVVTRLETVRRR

-442 RHRLHQQLR
+442 RHQLHQQLK

-464 TDAIYVVELNE
+464 TDAVYVVELNE
-475 DHAPSRFIE
+475 NYVPSRFIE

-498 ELLSLSFPDVV
+498 ELLSLPFPNVV
-509 PQDSRMIVRLLEKIK
+509 PQDSKMIVRLLEKIRE
-524 KGQTSFTL
+524 GETSFTL
-532 QDEYVFPTGKVITT
+532 QDEYAFPTGKIITT

-588 QLATVMAHE
+588 QLATAMAHE

-605 KGFMQLLKSTE
+605 KGFIQLLKSTE
-616 NENNQGYINIVSSEI
+616 TENNQGYINIVSSEI

-637 TTEFMAVAKPQMVKI
+637 TNEFMAVAKPQVVKI

-673 MNNIKFRID
+673 MNNIKIRID
-682 LNPGIPLISCEGNQL
+682 FTPGIPLIPCEGNQL
-697 KQVFVNILKNAIESM
+697 KQVFVNIIKNAIESM
-712 PMGGEILIQLNI
+712 PTGGEILIQFDK
-724 LDNNQLSICFID
+724 LDNNQIRIRFID

-766 ICYKIIETHKGKVF
+766 VCYKIIETHQGKVF

>member
-30 FRKYLE
+30 SSRYFE
-36 KLSGGIIAVTLMFF
+36 KLYGGIIAVTLMFF

-82 ISIIIMRIFYIGGYW
+82 ISIILMRIFYIGEYW

-104 LGMGILFT
+104 LCMGILFST
-112 SFKTYF
+112 FKIYV
-118 KNLHPFKSASF
+118 KKQHPFKSASL

-134 VGIKWL
+134 IGIKWL
-140 VGILFNT
+140 VGVLFNT
-147 TLLYTGGLL
+147 TILYTGGLL

-176 YLTQDLSKINR
+176 YLTQDLSKMNR
-187 ELKKSKKELIDT
+187 ELKKSKQELTDT

-226 YYQNGFYSQQ
+226 YYQNGFYSEQ

-247 SIVPP
+247 SIIPP

-264 AWEGREIIFELPW
+264 AWEGKEIIFELPW

-348 KAYENIFGWSSQEII
+348 KAYEKIFGWSSQEIR
-363 GKRLPCVPDFL
+363 GKRLPCVPNFL
-374 MEESFKNI
+374 MEESLENI

-387 NESVVTRLETVRQR
+387 GESVVTRLETVRQR
-401 NDGSLLDVSL
+401 SDGSLLDVSL

-464 TDAIYVVELNE
+464 TDAVYVVELNE
-475 DHAPSRFIE
+475 DNAPSRFIE
-484 VNPVGCKRFGYSRE
+484 VNPVGCRRFGYSRE
-498 ELLSLSFPDVV
+498 ELLSLSFSNIV
-509 PQDSRMIVRLLEKIK
+509 PQDSQMIVRLLEKIK
-524 KGQTSFTL
+524 KGETSFTL

-616 NENNQGYINIVSSEI
+616 NENNQGYINIISSEI

-637 TTEFMAVAKPQMVKI
+637 TTEFMAVAKPQVVKM
-652 QPNDISVL
+652 QPNNMSVL

-712 PMGGEILIQLNI
+712 PMGGEILIQINI
-724 LDNNQLSICFID
+724 LDNNQVSIRFID

-766 ICYKIIETHKGKVF
+766 ICYKIIETHQGKIF
-780 IESEVNKGTIVEVTL
+780 IKSEMNKGTTVEVTL